1 MRSDRNTVWF
11 MTQNPD
17 KFREARSILDGQ
29 GIQIRQLRQAKV
41 EVQDSSLETIA
52 RFAVKAASVNRTG
65 LLVVEDSGLFI
76 EALNGFPGPFSSYVY
91 KTIGL
96 NGILSLMHDQR
107 KRNAYFQT
115 SIAVASIN
123 VSPRVFTGTVRGSVS
138 RQIRGTAGF
147 GYDPIFIPEGFRET
161 FGQTRADF
169 KNKTSHRA
177 RAFLKF
183 ANWYNRSRTGRHRV
197 RTHKRALK

>member
-1 MRSDRNTVWF
+1 
-11 MTQNPD
+11 MTENPD

-41 EVQDSSLETIA
+41 EVQDSSLEKIA

-76 EALNGFPGPFSSYVY
+76 DGLGGFPGPFSSYVY

-96 NGILSLMHDQR
+96 NGILGLMHDQR

-115 SIAVASIN
+115 SIAVASAN
-123 VSPRVFTGTVRGSVS
+123 VPPSVFPRTLSCSVS
-138 RQIRGTAGF
+138 RKSRRNAGY
-147 GYDPIFIPEGFRET
+147 GSEPT
-161 FGQTRADF
+161 FVAE
-169 KNKTSHRA
+169 
-177 RAFLKF
+177 
-183 ANWYNRSRTGRHRV
+183 
-197 RTHKRALK
+197 

>member
-1 MRSDRNTVWF
+1 
-11 MTQNPD
+11 MTENPD
-17 KFREARSILDGQ
+17 KFREARSILDGH
-29 GIQIRQLRQAKV
+29 GIQIRQLRRAKV
-41 EVQDSSLETIA
+41 EVQDSNLEKIA
-52 RFAVKAASVNRTG
+52 GFAGNAAAIQPPG

-76 EALNGFPGPFSSYVY
+76 DALRGFPGPFSSYVY
-91 KTIGL
+91 NTIGL
-96 NGILSLMHDQR
+96 KGILSLMRNER

-115 SIAVASIN
+115 SIAVASAN
-123 VSPRVFTGTVRGSVS
+123 VSPRVFTGTVRGAVS
-138 RQIRGTAGF
+138 REIRGIAGF

-161 FGQTRADF
+161 FGQTKANF

-183 ANWYNRSRTGRHRV
+183 ANWYNQSRTGRHRV

>member
-1 MRSDRNTVWF
+1 MQSDRNTVWF
-11 MTQNPD
+11 MTENPD

-29 GIQIRQLRQAKV
+29 GIQIRQLRRAKV
-41 EVQDSSLETIA
+41 EVQDSSLEKIA

-76 EALNGFPGPFSSYVY
+76 EALKGFPGPFSSYVY

-96 NGILSLMHDQR
+96 KGILSLMHDQR

-115 SIAVASIN
+115 SIAVASTN
-123 VSPRVFTGTVRGSVS
+123 VPPRVFTGTVRGSVS
-138 RQIRGTAGF
+138 REIRGTAGF

-183 ANWYNRSRTGRHRV
+183 ANWYNQSRTGRHRV

>member
-1 MRSDRNTVWF
+1 
-11 MTQNPD
+11 MTENPD

-29 GIQIRQLRQAKV
+29 GIQIRQLKRAKV
-41 EVQDSSLETIA
+41 EIQDSSLEKIA
-52 RFAVKAASVNRTG
+52 RHAIKTASVNHLG
-65 LLVVEDSGLFI
+65 LLLVEDSGLFI
-76 EALNGFPGPFSSYVY
+76 DALRGFPGPFSSYVY

-96 NGILSLMHDQR
+96 NGILGLMHGQR

-115 SIAVASIN
+115 SIAVASAK
-123 VSPRVFTGTVRGSVS
+123 VPPRVFTGTVRGSVS
-138 RQIRGTAGF
+138 REIRGTAGF

-161 FGQTRADF
+161 FGQTKAEF

>member
-1 MRSDRNTVWF
+1 
-11 MTQNPD
+11 MTENPD

-29 GIQIRQLRQAKV
+29 WIQIRQLRRAKV
-41 EVQDSSLETIA
+41 EVQDSSLEKIA
-52 RFAVKAASVNRTG
+52 RFAVRAASVNRTG

-76 EALNGFPGPFSSYVY
+76 KALKGFPGPFSSYVY

-96 NGILSLMHDQR
+96 KGILSLMHDQR

-115 SIAVASIN
+115 SIAVAAAK
-123 VSPRVFTGTVRGSVS
+123 VPPRVFTGTVRGSVS
-138 RQIRGTAGF
+138 KEIRGTAGF
-147 GYDPIFIPEGFRET
+147 GYDLIFIPEGFRET
-161 FGQTRADF
+161 FGQTKAEF

-183 ANWYNRSRTGRHRV
+183 ENWYNRSPAGRHRV
-197 RTHKRALK
+197 KTHKRALK

>member
-1 MRSDRNTVWF
+1 MLSDRNTVWF
-11 MTQNPD
+11 MTENPD

-29 GIQIRQLRQAKV
+29 GIQIRQLRRAKV
-41 EVQDSSLETIA
+41 EVQDSSLEKIA
-52 RFAVKAASVNRTG
+52 RFAVKAASIHRTG

-76 EALNGFPGPFSSYVY
+76 EALKGFPGPFSSYVY

-96 NGILSLMHDQR
+96 KGILSLMHDQR

-115 SIAVASIN
+115 SIAVATAK
-123 VSPRVFTGTVRGSVS
+123 VPPRVFTGTVRGSVS
-138 RQIRGTAGF
+138 KEIRGTAGF

-161 FGQTRADF
+161 FGQTKAEF

-183 ANWYNRSRTGRHRV
+183 ANWYNRSPAGRHRV
-197 RTHKRALK
+197 KTHKRALK